1 MNWLCT
7 RVSLALLLLVVASAG
22 LSPAEAGR
30 PQCDAERIERDVR
43 YFADDHF
50 AGRGLGSAELQEA
63 LLVMANRFSE
73 LGLEPAFPE
82 QANDDDPL
90 PGYLQP
96 FKPEGHPASYNV
108 IGILRGRGEISP
120 GAVVVGAH
128 IDHLGTDPSLSGD
141 QIFNGADDNA
151 SGVAALLE
159 LARTLSEPGAET
171 KRPMRDVIFIA
182 FSAEE
187 SGLLGSKHYVEHPVV
202 DHAEVIAMINFDEI
216 GRLQND
222 QLILF
227 GTGTAREFPAALRGL
242 NTLFGFDLVLN
253 EEGAG
258 GSDHTSFFTKDIPVL
273 HFFTGTHADY
283 SKVSDEADKV
293 NYAGL
298 MRVAGYA
305 AELTRYLRYRERPL
319 TFVASGRK
327 EAEKLASLTKTQGN
341 RRVSLGFAPD
351 FAGQGKGVKIGA
363 VTPGGCAEAA
373 GILAGDVLL
382 ALDGEEIIS
391 LADYSMILRM
401 HQPGDQVEVKVLR
414 GDETLLLIATL
425 QERK

>member
-1 MNWLCT
+1 MCT
-7 RVSLALLLLVVASAG
+7 RVFLTLLLLAIASVG
-22 LSPAEAGR
+22 LSPAQAGKAH
-30 PQCDAERIERDVR
+30 CDAERLERDVR
-43 YFADDHF
+43 HFSDDHF
-50 AGRGLGSAELQEA
+50 AGRGLGSPELEEA
-63 LLVMANRFSE
+63 LHAVAERFTQ

-82 QANDDDPL
+82 RATTDDPL

-96 FKPEGHPASYNV
+96 FKPEGYPGSWNV
-108 IGILRGRGEISP
+108 IGVLRGSGGLSP

-128 IDHLGTDPSLSGD
+128 VDHLGTDPSLSGD

-159 LARTLSEPGAET
+159 LTRTLSEPKADAE
-171 KRPMRDVIFIA
+171 RPLRDVIFIA

-187 SGLLGSKHYVEHPVV
+187 SGLLGSKHYIAHPVL
-202 DHAEVIAMINFDEI
+202 DHTEVIAMINFDEV

-227 GTGTAREFPAALRGL
+227 GTGTAKEFPATLRGL
-242 NTLFGFDLVLN
+242 NASFGFDLVLN

-258 GSDHTSFFTKDIPVL
+258 GSDHTSFFMKDIPVL

-298 MRVAGYA
+298 KQVAGYA

-319 TFVASGRK
+319 TFVASGRE
-327 EAEKLASLTKTQGN
+327 EAEKLANLAKTQGK
-341 RRVSLGFAPD
+341 RKASLGFAPD

-382 ALDGEEIIS
+382 AIDGEEVAS
-391 LADYSMILRM
+391 LADYAMILRM
-401 HQPGDQVEVKVLR
+401 HQPGDQVEVQVLR
-414 GDETLLLIATL
+414 GDETLLLTATL
-425 QERK
+425 QGRK